1 MRRTM
6 KRKPIRNEEQE
17 RVMDILVD
25 PDKDRIVLETK
36 VGKQTRHIRYETLMK
51 QIEQQLASAK

>member
-1 MRRTM
+1 M